1 MYGQGVKQGFLS
13 YINKSVKHGLS
24 PHLYSSW
31 IFLHL
36 IFLLHLYVPLGWT
49 FKHSQDDFSVILRSL
64 FFALFML
71 HDVSASYPDLFSTVK
86 TRMRSQ
92 MTGKH
97 GRPLRPALNSTHSTP
112 ECKNLSKTSVIWV
125 SKHGKHRQFV
135 WLASCHV
142 ETKQCPIW
150 IFNFH
155 PLIIDSFA
163 DGGSWNDL
171 QQWFSSFYF
180 IFGRIEVRF

>member
-1 MYGQGVKQGFLS
+1 MHGQGVKQGFLN

-24 PHLYSSW
+24 THLYSSW
-31 IFLHL
+31 IFLHP

-64 FFALFML
+64 FFLYLCCMTCQL
-71 HDVSASYPDLFSTVK
+71 HTQIS
-86 TRMRSQ
+86 SQ
-92 MTGKH
+92 LSKREWDHEWRENTGAH
-97 GRPLRPALNSTHSTP
+97 CAQHSTRLTQLQSP
-112 ECKNLSKTSVIWV
+112 KTFPKTAVIWV

-135 WLASCHV
+135 WLASLHV

-155 PLIIDSFA
+155 PLIID
-163 DGGSWNDL
+163 GGSWNSDSDR
-171 QQWFSSFYF
+171 FTSSLE
-180 IFGRIEVRF
+180 G